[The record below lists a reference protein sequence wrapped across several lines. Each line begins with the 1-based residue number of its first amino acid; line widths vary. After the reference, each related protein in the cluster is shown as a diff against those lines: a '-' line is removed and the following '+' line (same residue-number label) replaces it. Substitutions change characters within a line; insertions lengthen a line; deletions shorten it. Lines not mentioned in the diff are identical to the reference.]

1 VSSGSHNATSEWSI
15 CRAKAYNEAADDA
28 LAAGGP
34 GGAGGRRHS
43 PPLPSACNSRVLP
56 STPSGEMLGRA
67 TWPVR
72 PSLAAPRLASRRVA
86 VSATPAHTPQVRV
99 ARLGE
104 QKGLPCSLSM
114 LAHLPASL
122 LSLARLSDA
131 RSRRHARR
139 RRPAPRRQPL
149 KPHRLHLRPSSQSCP
164 PLALPRRR
172 PPRSPRLR
180 RKRRCAPAPP
190 TAVLRGACE
199 HSSASASA
207 LAG

>member
-1 VSSGSHNATSEWSI
+1 MPRQNGLFV
-15 CRAKAYNEAADDA
+15 
-28 LAAGGP
+28 
-34 GGAGGRRHS
+34 GRRHTTRRRTTRWRRAGRGVPADGDTRPLCLLRATHAS
-43 PPLPSACNSRVLP
+43 CLARHLERCSGEPPG
-56 STPSGEMLGRA
+56 PSG
-67 TWPVR
+67 
-72 PSLAAPRLASRRVA
+72 RLSRRR
-86 VSATPAHTPQVRV
+86 VSRRAAWRCPLRPHTRRRCVWH
-99 ARLGE
+99 AW
-104 QKGLPCSLSM
+104 GLPCSLSM

-149 KPHRLHLRPSSQSCP
+149 KPHRLHLRPSSQSCL

-190 TAVLRGACE
+190 TAVLRGV
-199 HSSASASA
+199 
-207 LAG
+207 